1 MNLTSFESL
10 VTALDR
16 ERVRY
21 IVVGGLAVAAH
32 GYVRATRDVDLV
44 VQLVHDN
51 VQRAFTALS
60 SLGYKPLV
68 PITVEQFAD
77 AALRNSWIRDKGMR
91 VLNFWSDAHRETP
104 VDLFVAEPFD
114 FEEEYNRTLNKSLYG
129 TTPVRFASIRTL
141 IRMKEA
147 AGRAQDVIDVENLRM
162 RLDDDANG

>member
-16 ERVRY
+16 EGARY
-21 IVVGGLAVAAH
+21 IVVGGLAVGAH

-44 VQLVHDN
+44 VQLVPDN
-51 VQRAFTALS
+51 IQRAFAALS

-68 PITVEQFAD
+68 PITVDQFAD
-77 AALRNSWIRDKGMR
+77 AALRESWIRDKGMR

-104 VDLFVAEPFD
+104 VDLFVAEPFE
-114 FEEEYNRTLNKSLYG
+114 FEDEFNRALNKSLYG

-141 IRMKEA
+141 IKMKEA
-147 AGRAQDVIDVENLRM
+147 AGRAQDVIDVENLRI
-162 RLDDDANG
+162 RLDDNANG